1 MSVFKPSAYN
11 QPDAKRVNLRLF
23 VTPAV
28 ASSLADFD
36 DYCVTTSAAQS
47 PRLFG
52 SQLSVEE
59 VRNDCQ
65 PTLRVHEA
73 AGSQSPRLKMNR
85 LGRAAIRISRISAPP
100 SRSQCSTKY
109 WIRLTSSSVMVK

>member
-52 SQLSVEE
+52 
-59 VRNDCQ
+59 
-65 PTLRVHEA
+65 
-73 AGSQSPRLKMNR
+73 
-85 LGRAAIRISRISAPP
+85 
-100 SRSQCSTKY
+100 
-109 WIRLTSSSVMVK
+109 

>member
-1 MSVFKPSAYN
+1 MFKPSAYN

-100 SRSQCSTKY
+100 SRSLCSAR
-109 WIRLTSSSVMVK
+109 IRLASSSVMVK